1 MFACSWN
8 TCDVRGHWWFFVFSK
23 IDCEHASRDIH
34 TQEVIVQLKKKKN
47 VLEKRLRID
56 MGIVKKLFES
66 KTLTKIN
73 SIKSQ

>member
-8 TCDVRGHWWFFVFSK
+8 TCDIRGHWWFFVFSK
-23 IDCEHASRDIH
+23 LDCEHVSRDIH
-34 TQEVIVQLKKKKN
+34 TQEVIAQLKKKN

-66 KTLTKIN
+66 KTLTKTN